1 MRVHV
6 RVRVKVPEGVRA
18 AGATFQRQGQHHK
31 ECQEDTV
38 TTALERRQGE
48 DRRALSATWQLGLY
62 PMGDAE
68 PLRGTWW
75 LTWAAGWRT
84 SPRRTALESGR
95 PLRQLLQNPVRNDE
109 TCTQA
114 ASGLVMDRWG
124 QSQGGEISGMW
135 SGAERR
141 GGWPHGSLPG
151 FQPLLAAGGG
161 DGLPLPA
168 PLPPAQSPDDPPRP

>member
-1 MRVHV
+1 MRSVGPARVRV
-6 RVRVKVPEGVRA
+6 RVRVKVPGGVRA

-48 DRRALSATWQLGLY
+48 DRRALSATWHLGLY

-75 LTWAAGWRT
+75 LIWAAGWRT
-84 SPRRTALESGR
+84 SPRQTALESGR

-114 ASGLVMDRWG
+114 ASGLVMDRSKFLWEG
-124 QSQGGEISGMW
+124 DDFFLK
-135 SGAERR
+135 
-141 GGWPHGSLPG
+141 SLG
-151 FQPLLAAGGG
+151 NA
-161 DGLPLPA
+161 GLPHWSDICSVLSLGGCLRMLVHLLYFS
-168 PLPPAQSPDDPPRP
+168 PL